1 MAHILV
7 VDDTP
12 VDRQLAKL
20 VLEAH
25 GHMVHEAPTGAD
37 ALQCLRGQPLDLV
50 LIDMYMP
57 GMTGLQL
64 VEHMRA
70 DPRLAP
76 LPVVF
81 YTAWHDEYETE
92 HALRAYG
99 YAVLAKPV
107 ALAEFAPRIAQIL
120 HEAARV
126 PGREGQRS

>member
-1 MAHILV
+1 MAVILV
-7 VDDTP
+7 VDDTH
-12 VDRQLAKL
+12 VDRQIAKL

-25 GHMVHEAPTGAD
+25 GHTVHEAPTGED

-57 GMTGLQL
+57 GMSGVQL
-64 VEHMRA
+64 VERMRA
-70 DPRLAP
+70 DPVLAQ

-107 ALAEFAPRIAQIL
+107 ALQEFAPRIAQIL
-120 HEAARV
+120 HEAAHAPR
-126 PGREGQRS
+126 REGQGS